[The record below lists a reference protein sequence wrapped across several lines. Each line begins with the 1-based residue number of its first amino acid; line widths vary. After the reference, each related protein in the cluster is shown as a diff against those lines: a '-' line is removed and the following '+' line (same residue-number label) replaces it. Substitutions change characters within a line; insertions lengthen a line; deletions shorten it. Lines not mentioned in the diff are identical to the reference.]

1 MNTYKTYVQ
10 CDASGRVVLE
20 GLPFP
25 AGALLEV
32 LVVDQSHRPE
42 ERVESWRALMRHV
55 QEFPRRGLPPTNAS
69 PRRSRPSGAGDHES
83 IPTYRLDS
91 ATLT

>member
-55 QEFPRRGLPPTNAS
+55 QELPQSQTVTDKGIAAAIAAQRS
-69 PRRSRPSGAGDHES
+69 RRS
-83 IPTYRLDS
+83 
-91 ATLT
+91 

>member
-1 MNTYKTYVQ
+1 MNTYRTYVQ

-42 ERVESWRALMRHV
+42 KRAESWRALMRHV
-55 QEFPRRGLPPTNAS
+55 QELPQLQTVTEKGIAAEIAAQWGRQS
-69 PRRSRPSGAGDHES
+69 
-83 IPTYRLDS
+83 
-91 ATLT
+91 

>member
-20 GLPFP
+20 GLPFS

-55 QEFPRRGLPPTNAS
+55 QGLAPSQEITDDEIVAEIAAQ
-69 PRRSRPSGAGDHES
+69 RSGQ
-83 IPTYRLDS
+83 
-91 ATLT
+91 